1 MLQVII
7 SPAKQMRV
15 TQDTFSVQ
23 GIPPFA
29 HQAARLHQALLSIEN
44 IDGADGLQALWNV
57 SDKLLASCMDTL
69 HEFAPVLREADLA
82 DSGIARRISPAIMSH
97 HGIQYQSMAPEVMDA
112 KQLAWLQSH
121 LWILSGLYGCVRP
134 FHAVEPYR
142 LEMGAKLAV
151 DDARDLYAFWGDKL
165 ARATAPAGSNTTIV
179 NLASVEYA
187 KAVLPHLADDATAV
201 TCLFGEG
208 IRNGKPI
215 QRSTAS
221 KKARGSM
228 VRWMAENKL
237 EDASEL
243 TAFNI
248 GYRHIPELS
257 DKNTLVFM
265 NAQAGPPFPN
275 TPLLRQAIGLC
286 NLARRAILVGNLNVL
301 YVGYRNAR
309 RRFQAPFRQR
319 DIHGRGHIP
328 LIFELDRQCFERLI
342 KRHAFDFLA
351 RNRPT
356 AQLQLHKLVARIPV
370 VARRGHRVATSDLHR
385 HDRQGIVGLKL
396 PGSAATTAERPNTK
410 GNHQHG
416 KHRKTNR
423 DQPMVCTVLLGRHVP
438 LRRSI

>member
-7 SPAKQMRV
+7 SPAKQMRAAQTAFEV
-15 TQDTFSVQ
+15 LGS
-23 GIPPFA
+23 PPLVRET
-29 HQAARLHQALLSIEN
+29 ARLHRALLDIERN
-44 IDGADGLQALWNV
+44 EGSGGLQTLWNV
-57 SDKLLASCMDTL
+57 SDRLLTACLDTL
-69 HEFAPVLREADLA
+69 HQYMPVLTDADLA
-82 DSGIARRISPAIMSH
+82 DPDIARRISPAVMSY
-97 HGIQYQSMAPEVMDA
+97 HGIQYQSMAPEVMDSA
-112 KQLAWLQSH
+112 QLTWLQDH

-151 DDARDLYAFWGDKL
+151 DDARDLYAFWSDKL
-165 ARATAPAGSNTTIV
+165 ARTIAPAGSNTTIV

-265 NAQAGPPFPN
+265 NAQA
-275 TPLLRQAIGLC
+275 Q
-286 NLARRAILVGNLNVL
+286 
-301 YVGYRNAR
+301 
-309 RRFQAPFRQR
+309 
-319 DIHGRGHIP
+319 
-328 LIFELDRQCFERLI
+328 
-342 KRHAFDFLA
+342 
-351 RNRPT
+351 
-356 AQLQLHKLVARIPV
+356 
-370 VARRGHRVATSDLHR
+370 
-385 HDRQGIVGLKL
+385 
-396 PGSAATTAERPNTK
+396 
-410 GNHQHG
+410 
-416 KHRKTNR
+416 
-423 DQPMVCTVLLGRHVP
+423 
-438 LRRSI
+438 

>member
-1 MLQVII
+1 MLQVVI
-7 SPAKQMRV
+7 SPAKQMR
-15 TQDTFSVQ
+15 TAQDAFDVW

-29 HQAARLHQALLSIEN
+29 HQTARLHQALLGIEHE
-44 IDGADGLQALWNV
+44 DGAAGLQALWNV
-57 SDKLLASCMDTL
+57 SDRLLTTCLDTL
-69 HEFAPVLREADLA
+69 HEFMPVLSDADLA
-82 DSGIARRISPAIMSH
+82 DPDIARHLSPAVMSY
-97 HGIQYQSMAPEVMDA
+97 HGIQYQSMAPEVMDSA
-112 KQLAWLQSH
+112 QLTWLQDH

-151 DDARDLYAFWGDKL
+151 DDARDLYAFWSDKL
-165 ARATAPAGSNTTIV
+165 ARAIAPADSNTTIV

-187 KAVLPHLADDATAV
+187 KAVLPHLAGDATAV

-265 NAQAGPPFPN
+265 NAQA
-275 TPLLRQAIGLC
+275 Q
-286 NLARRAILVGNLNVL
+286 
-301 YVGYRNAR
+301 
-309 RRFQAPFRQR
+309 
-319 DIHGRGHIP
+319 
-328 LIFELDRQCFERLI
+328 
-342 KRHAFDFLA
+342 
-351 RNRPT
+351 
-356 AQLQLHKLVARIPV
+356 
-370 VARRGHRVATSDLHR
+370 
-385 HDRQGIVGLKL
+385 
-396 PGSAATTAERPNTK
+396 
-410 GNHQHG
+410 
-416 KHRKTNR
+416 
-423 DQPMVCTVLLGRHVP
+423 
-438 LRRSI
+438 

>member
-7 SPAKQMRV
+7 SPAKQMRAA
-15 TQDTFSVQ
+15 QDAFEVL

-29 HQAARLHQALLSIEN
+29 RETARLHRALLGIERK
-44 IDGADGLQALWNV
+44 DGAAGLQALWNV
-57 SDKLLASCMDTL
+57 SDRLLTTCLDTL
-69 HEFAPVLREADLA
+69 HEFMPVLSDADLA
-82 DSGIARRISPAIMSH
+82 DPDIARRISPAVMSY

-112 KQLAWLQSH
+112 AQLDWLQSH

-151 DDARDLYAFWGDKL
+151 DDAQDLYAFWSDKL
-165 ARATAPAGSNTTIV
+165 ARAIVPAGSNTTIV

-187 KAVLPHLADDATAV
+187 KAVLPHLADDAMAV

-265 NAQAGPPFPN
+265 NAQA
-275 TPLLRQAIGLC
+275 Q
-286 NLARRAILVGNLNVL
+286 
-301 YVGYRNAR
+301 
-309 RRFQAPFRQR
+309 
-319 DIHGRGHIP
+319 
-328 LIFELDRQCFERLI
+328 
-342 KRHAFDFLA
+342 
-351 RNRPT
+351 
-356 AQLQLHKLVARIPV
+356 
-370 VARRGHRVATSDLHR
+370 
-385 HDRQGIVGLKL
+385 
-396 PGSAATTAERPNTK
+396 
-410 GNHQHG
+410 
-416 KHRKTNR
+416 
-423 DQPMVCTVLLGRHVP
+423 
-438 LRRSI
+438 